1 LVAVFLGIGKK
12 ILEMSEQKENQ
23 HEEIVENNPPQVED
37 FSSTEEVD
45 NLAQEADNK
54 EEKSEG
60 GKDWL
65 AAYNELND
73 KYLRL
78 YSEFDNYRKRTIK
91 EKADLNKLAGE
102 EIFKAILPVID
113 DFERALKSMESAQEI
128 TAVKEGVNLI
138 YSKFKNSLTSKGLE
152 SIESIGQVFD
162 SDLHEALTNIPAP
175 SEDLKGKVVDEI
187 ERCYKLHGKVIR
199 YAKVVVGQ

>member
-1 LVAVFLGIGKK
+1 
-12 ILEMSEQKENQ
+12 MSEQKENQ

-54 EEKSEG
+54 EEKNEG
-60 GKDWL
+60 VKDWQ